1 MNIRI
6 DEETRRELKKLASD
20 IGIPASSLVNASIR
34 QMVRDRSITLN
45 AGLEPTPYLE
55 SIMQEVEAGLRDDKN
70 ISPSFDSVDDMFADL
85 EQSAKGK

>member
-6 DEETRRELKKLASD
+6 DEETRHELKKLASD

-34 QMVRDRSITLN
+34 QMVRDRSITLS

-55 SIMQEVEAGLRDDKN
+55 NIMQEVETDLKTNRN
-70 ISPSFDSVDDMFADL
+70 ISSSFDSIGDMFNDL
-85 EQSAKGK
+85 EKSSQE